1 MTGVRGESRSAG
13 DDWTLMRWA
22 GGSGR
27 GADAGDGSPDEDS
40 AENTWAA

>member
-40 AENTWAA
+40 AENMWVA